1 MQLKKVYPV
10 VLAFM
15 LVAVACGPNE
25 KKVEKDEK
33 QTSIPIVD
41 FSGIEPLLAY
51 ENDTTYIINFWA
63 TWCAPCVKELPYLE
77 QIAND
82 YKDEK
87 LKVILVN
94 LDFPSHYETRLL
106 PFIEQNQISSK
117 VIMLDDP
124 DANSWI
130 NKVDPSWSGSIPATL
145 VYNKWKREFFEKE
158 FSQSEL
164 EEIVKQYIN

>member
-15 LVAVACGPNE
+15 LIAEACGPNE
-25 KKVEKDEK
+25 KKDDKDAK
-33 QTSIPIVD
+33 QKSIPIVD
-41 FSGIEPLLAY
+41 FSGIEPLLNY

-94 LDFPSHYETRLL
+94 LDFPNHYETRLL
-106 PFIEQNQISSK
+106 PFLEENRISST
-117 VIMLDDP
+117 VVMLDDP

-130 NKVDPSWSGSIPATL
+130 DKVNPRWSGSIPATL
-145 VYNKWKREFFEKE
+145 VYNKRKRAFFEKE

-164 EEIVKQYIN
+164 EETVKQHIN